1 MIPRPLLRSLAAL
14 CAAVLVLTSAASA
27 QPSKPSKWWQN
38 EKFIKELGLTQEQ
51 TRTLENIFQTSLPNL
66 RALKTTLD
74 EADAEFERRWER
86 GDEGPIM
93 EQVHRVEAA
102 RTALNIARQMQLLSM
117 RKVLTTNQ
125 WAKFTALHQAAE
137 RERLAT
143 QPRVD
148 GK

>member
-1 MIPRPLLRSLAAL
+1 MIPRPLFRSLAAS
-14 CAAVLVLTSAASA
+14 CVAVLVLMSVASA

-51 TRTLENIFQTSLPNL
+51 SRTIESIFQTSLPNL
-66 RALKTTLD
+66 MALKKALD

-93 EQVHRVEAA
+93 EQLHRVEQAKS
-102 RTALNIARQMQLLSM
+102 TLSIARQTQLLSM

-125 WAKFTALHQAAE
+125 WAKFTALHQALE
-137 RERLAT
+137 RERQASP
-143 QPRVD
+143 PRPD